1 MVREKTQAG
10 RRGNANATSN
20 TESLAWNPSI
30 CLEWGYGFLT
40 FLKQQ
45 FCRETQDDPSLREEP
60 DSDSAGGGEDLN
72 ATVWRVNFVPR
83 EGARV
88 TKLDKS
94 AVEEVVNGEDRVGF
108 LPRWYW
114 DKVNGTSA
122 LV

>member
-1 MVREKTQAG
+1 MVREKAQAG
-10 RRGNANATSN
+10 RRGNTNATSN

-60 DSDSAGGGEDLN
+60 DSDSAGGEDLN